1 MALTGEWLGLDG
13 ECMVS
18 ADSRHPRRENSQTN
32 FSGLKKGVKPRTI
45 IQIILFNKGAAR
57 KKNLAD
63 AISALYCF
71 KNIYIY
77 TFKKKNLHYIYVR

>member
-18 ADSRHPRRENSQTN
+18 ADSRHPRRENSQTK

-45 IQIILFNKGAAR
+45 IQIILFNKGVR
-57 KKNLAD
+57 QKKLSGRHFSPLLFQKH
-63 AISALYCF
+63 IYLYM
-71 KNIYIY
+71 
-77 TFKKKNLHYIYVR
+77 